1 MLRLTTLTAVL
12 ALAACADTGDEGM
25 IVLNNTAISGDTC
38 TLTGA
43 TSQPFIAHGQIF
55 AKSPNGYFLTP
66 LIESRVMSADS
77 VDDTQRTIFLTG
89 ANVSLEVKAVTIEHA
104 DGSFA
109 NGPAITLAQ
118 PQFSALFSGS
128 LPPAGSVNV
137 GFDVIPPQ
145 VLRQILTGSGASATD
160 KMTAEVLATV
170 NILGTLGGDAL
181 ESSPFQFPVAVCNN
195 CVVVDNGTCPMN
207 LMEARPGNACNV
219 YQDGVVDCCHD
230 ASNNLVCPGPTAA
243 M

>member
-25 IVLNNTAISGDTC
+25 IVLNNTAVTETC
-38 TLTGA
+38 TLSGA
-43 TSQPFIAHGQIF
+43 ASQPFIAHGQIW

-66 LIESRVMSADS
+66 LIQSRVTSADS

-89 ANVSLEVKAVTIEHA
+89 ANVSLEVKAVTIEKP
-104 DGSFA
+104 DGSFV
-109 NGPAITLAQ
+109 NGPAITLQQ

-128 LPPAGSVNV
+128 LPPSGTVNV

-145 VLRQILTGSGASATD
+145 VLRQILTSSGAGATD

-195 CVVVDNGTCPMN
+195 CVVVDNGTCP
-207 LMEARPGNACNV
+207 LLTAPRTGNACNAF
-219 YQDGVVDCCHD
+219 QDGVIDCCHD
-230 ASNNLVCPGPTAA
+230 ASNNFVCPGPVGTG

>member
-12 ALAACADTGDEGM
+12 ALAACAGTGDEGM
-25 IVLNNTAISGDTC
+25 IVLNNTAVASSC
-38 TLTGA
+38 TLSGA
-43 TSQPFIAHGQIF
+43 TTQPFIAHGQIF

-66 LIESRVMSADS
+66 LIESRVESADS

-89 ANVSLEVKAVTIEHA
+89 ANVSLEVKAVSIEHA

-109 NGPAITLAQ
+109 NGPAITLNT

-137 GFDVIPPQ
+137 GFAVIPPQ
-145 VLRQILTGSGASATD
+145 ALRQILTSSGAGATD

-170 NILGTLGGDAL
+170 NILGTLGGDSL

-195 CVVVDNGTCPMN
+195 CVVVDNGACPMN
-207 LMEARPGNACNV
+207 IAAPRTGNACNV
-219 YQDGVVDCCHD
+219 YQDGIVDCCHD
-230 ASNNLVCPGPTAA
+230 ASNNLVCPGSTAT